1 MYRRRGGV
9 SAAYRPPGTLTKFS
23 PKSTVLPSAF
33 KCPTY
38 DEENSSRS
46 FKPLLWSRSVQRHVD
61 SGAKLQVKQES
72 PQVHY
77 LLTHWV

>member
-33 KCPTY
+33 KCLTY
-38 DEENSSRS
+38 DEENSCGCAEVFSHCSGLVRLSDMLIRVRS
-46 FKPLLWSRSVQRHVD
+46 YR
-61 SGAKLQVKQES
+61 
-72 PQVHY
+72 
-77 LLTHWV
+77 